1 MRNSHKNKP
10 QRSINSKGGTTQMSI
25 KNEIK
30 QEIAEAE
37 LEIETLAKDPLSDNH
52 PRFPEDSSQ
61 GIFDFGSPTEM
72 QFQLEANG
80 YQIPVL
86 QLERHITPTELDDD
100 RFRLPITKHDIYED
114 VEYAELCNILNRI
127 NSPYSQSPE
136 EIHFRIDYRSIW
148 KGLTGSAM

>member
-1 MRNSHKNKP
+1 
-10 QRSINSKGGTTQMSI
+10 MSI

-37 LEIETLAKDPLSDNH
+37 LEIETIAKDPLSDNH
-52 PRFPEDSSQ
+52 PRFPEENSQ
-61 GIFDFGSPTEM
+61 GIFDFGSPNDM

-86 QLERHITPTELDDD
+86 QVERQITPLTELDDD

-127 NSPYSQSPE
+127 NTAYSQNPE

-148 KGLTGSAM
+148 KGLTGSAL